1 MAIYKLATAGRIMEA
16 LEIYRWF
23 LPLLH
28 MDIGARFVQN
38 IKLVETIVRGTS
50 PVTRAPRLP
59 LSAADEAMVRSITEA
74 GLRTR
79 PDLSKYG
86 F

>member
-1 MAIYKLATAGRIMEA
+1 VEA
-16 LEIYRWF
+16 
-23 LPLLH
+23 
-28 MDIGARFVQN
+28 
-38 IKLVETIVRGTS
+38 IVRGTS
-50 PVTRAPRLP
+50 PVTRAPRLA
-59 LSAADEAMVRSITEA
+59 LVGAEEAHVRAVTEA

>member
-1 MAIYKLATAGRIMEA
+1 MRGHYSKDPTDAKERFSRRAARETVAIYKLATAG
-16 LEIYRWF
+16 W
-23 LPLLH
+23 
-28 MDIGARFVQN
+28 
-38 IKLVETIVRGTS
+38 
-50 PVTRAPRLP
+50 APRLP
-59 LSAADEAMVRSITEA
+59 LSAADEVMVRSIAEA

>member
-1 MAIYKLATAGRIMEA
+1 MRSRNSKDPTDAKERFPRRAARETVAIYKLATAGRA
-16 LEIYRWF
+16 
-23 LPLLH
+23 
-28 MDIGARFVQN
+28 
-38 IKLVETIVRGTS
+38 S
-50 PVTRAPRLP
+50 RLP